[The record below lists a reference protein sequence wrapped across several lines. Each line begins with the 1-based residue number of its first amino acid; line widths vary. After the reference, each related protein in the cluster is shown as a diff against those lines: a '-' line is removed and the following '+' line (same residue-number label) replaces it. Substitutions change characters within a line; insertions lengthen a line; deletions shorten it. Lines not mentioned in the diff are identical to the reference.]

1 MLLIFQWKIQGSYM
15 QIYKDKKKK
24 AQVIFH
30 QYLTVFKFYGHPTP
44 NIMVLF

>member
-15 QIYKDKKKK
+15 QIYKDKK

-30 QYLTVFKFYGHPTP
+30 QYLTVFNLYGHPTP